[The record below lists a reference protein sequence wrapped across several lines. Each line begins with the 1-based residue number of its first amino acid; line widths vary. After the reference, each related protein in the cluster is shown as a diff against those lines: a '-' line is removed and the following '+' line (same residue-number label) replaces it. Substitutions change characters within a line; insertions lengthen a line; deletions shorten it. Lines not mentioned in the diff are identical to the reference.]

1 MAFQDREKHE
11 HPSFGML
18 TINRTSGHSGF
29 LFGSNAE
36 PNNYISMELRQGYME
51 RELSKDWYGSD
62 KVLFRVKMSPVQ
74 FAELL
79 TTQNGTGVPVTI
91 ERMNGERVEQVKYT
105 EDKRHAHERQFREK
119 LEKFSERMLANRE
132 EAKKLIAKKTLSKN
146 DQQELNRFMDAIVQ
160 EVTGSIPFYITC
172 FDEEIDRV
180 VVDAKAEINAAIT
193 HTIVQAGVKALGFE
207 FNSEGQLEVK
217 EKTDGKPE
225 DNM

>member
-1 MAFQDREKHE
+1 
-11 HPSFGML
+11 
-18 TINRTSGHSGF
+18 
-29 LFGSNAE
+29 
-36 PNNYISMELRQGYME
+36 
-51 RELSKDWYGSD
+51 
-62 KVLFRVKMSPVQ
+62 
-74 FAELL
+74 
-79 TTQNGTGVPVTI
+79 
-91 ERMNGERVEQVKYT
+91 
-105 EDKRHAHERQFREK
+105 
-119 LEKFSERMLANRE
+119 
-132 EAKKLIAKKTLSKN
+132 
-146 DQQELNRFMDAIVQ
+146 MDAIVQ